1 MKAWRDLLI
10 APDLTIRDAIARIDA
25 GNAGIALVT
34 DRDDH
39 LLGTIT
45 DGDVRRGLLRG
56 LNLTDAV
63 REVMNRTP
71 TTAGHRDDRGTIL
84 ALMKRKLFHQIPLVD
99 EHGRVVGL
107 ETLDEL
113 LQPGRRE
120 TPVVLLA
127 GGLGMRLRP
136 LTEEV
141 PKPML
146 RIGDRPILES
156 ILDSF
161 IEYGFY
167 RFYLAVNYKADVI
180 ERHFGNGSRWGVEI
194 SYLREGEKLGTVGPL
209 SLLPELPTEPLVVM
223 NADILTRVNFSQ
235 LLDYHRANQAIATVC
250 VREHRH
256 TVPYGVVS
264 MSGDSL
270 LVGIEEKPVHRSMVS
285 AGIYVI
291 QPEAL
296 RGLQKGR
303 HCDMPAFL
311 QHLMAGEQRVIGFPI
326 HEFWLD
332 IGRLE
337 DLERAVEYFENGTSA

>member
-10 APDLTIRDAIARIDA
+10 APSATMREAIARIDA
-25 GNAGIALVT
+25 GNAGIVLVT
-34 DRDDH
+34 DKDQR
-39 LLGTIT
+39 LVGTVT

-56 LNLTDAV
+56 LSLTDAV
-63 REVMNRTP
+63 TEVMNRTP
-71 TTAGHRDDRGTIL
+71 TTAGHRDDRGAIL

-99 EHGRVVGL
+99 ERGRLVGL

-146 RIGDRPILES
+146 RIGDKPILES
-156 ILDSF
+156 ILESF

-167 RFYLAVNYKADVI
+167 RFHLAVNYKADVI
-180 ERHFGNGSRWGVEI
+180 ERHFGDGSRWDVEI
-194 SYLREGEKLGTVGPL
+194 GYLRETEQLGTVGPL
-209 SLLPELPTEPLVVM
+209 SLLADLPSEPVLVM
-223 NADILTRVNFSQ
+223 NADILTRVNFLQ
-235 LLDYHRANQAIATVC
+235 LVDYHRANQAVATVC

-264 MSGDSL
+264 MSDDSQ

-296 RGLQKGR
+296 RELQPGR
-303 HCDMPAFL
+303 HCDMPTFL
-311 QHLMAGEQRVIGFPI
+311 QSLMARKQRVIGFPI

-337 DLERAVEYFENGTSA
+337 DLERAVEYFESGSAA

>member
-1 MKAWRDLLI
+1 VRAWRDLLVS
-10 APDLTIRDAIARIDA
+10 PTLTIRDAIARIDS
-25 GNAGIALVT
+25 GNAGIVLVT
-34 DRDDH
+34 DAGGH
-39 LLGTIT
+39 LLGTVT

-56 LNLTDAV
+56 LSLSDGV
-63 REVMNRTP
+63 GEVMNKAP
-71 TTAGHRDDRGTIL
+71 TTAGHRDDRAAIL

-99 EHGRVVGL
+99 ERGRLVGL
-107 ETLDEL
+107 ETIDEL

-136 LTEEV
+136 LTDEV

-146 RIGDRPILES
+146 RIGDKPILES

-161 IEYGFY
+161 IEYGFCK
-167 RFYLAVNYKADVI
+167 FHFAVNYKADVI
-180 ERHFGNGSRWGVEI
+180 ERHFGDGSKWGVEI
-194 SYLREGEKLGTVGPL
+194 AYLRETERLGTIGPL
-209 SLLPELPTEPLVVM
+209 SLLPQLPSEPLVIM
-223 NADILTRVNFSQ
+223 NADILTRVNFAQ
-235 LLDYHRANQAIATVC
+235 LLDYHRSNQAVATVC

-270 LVGIEEKPVHRSMVS
+270 LVGIEEKPVQRSMVS

-291 QPEAL
+291 EPDAL
-296 RGLQKGR
+296 RELPRGG
-303 HCDMPAFL
+303 HCDMPTFL
-311 QHLMAGEQRVIGFPI
+311 QGLIGRQRRVVGFPI

-337 DLERAVEYFENGTSA
+337 DLERAVEYFESGDTA

>member
-10 APDLTIRDAIARIDA
+10 APDLTIREAIARIDA
-25 GNAGIALVT
+25 GNAAIVLVT
-34 DRDDH
+34 DKDDH
-39 LLGTIT
+39 LMGTVT

-63 REVMNRTP
+63 TEVMNRAP
-71 TTAGHRDDRGTIL
+71 TTAGHRDDRGAIL

-99 EHGRVVGL
+99 ERGRLVGL

-146 RIGDRPILES
+146 RIGDKPILES
-156 ILDSF
+156 ILDNF

-167 RFYLAVNYKADVI
+167 KFHLAVNYKADVI
-180 ERHFGNGSRWGVEI
+180 ERHFGDGANWGVEI
-194 SYLREGEKLGTVGPL
+194 TYLRETEKLGTVGPL
-209 SLLPELPTEPLVVM
+209 SLLPELPAEPLVVM

-235 LLDYHRANQAIATVC
+235 LLDYHRANQAVATVC

-291 QPEAL
+291 EPAAL
-296 RGLQKGR
+296 RELPRGR
-303 HCDMPAFL
+303 HCDMPTFL
-311 QHLMAGEQRVIGFPI
+311 QGLMARGQRVIGFPI

-337 DLERAVEYFENGTSA
+337 DLESAAEYFENGNAP